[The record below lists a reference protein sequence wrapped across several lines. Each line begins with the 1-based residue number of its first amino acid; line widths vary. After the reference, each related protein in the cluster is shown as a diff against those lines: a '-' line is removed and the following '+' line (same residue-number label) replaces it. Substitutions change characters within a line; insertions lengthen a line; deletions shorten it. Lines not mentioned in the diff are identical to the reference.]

1 MSLLWRY
8 LKHYKKTVF
17 LAVFL
22 AAVNQIFSLLDP
34 QIFRYLIDR
43 YATQIHSLS
52 SAEFYRGVGVLLLLG
67 VVSLALPFLQGILFI
82 LVGLFL
88 LSTFSPTM
96 REWIEK
102 HTRRFPKVHEAVL
115 KVQQF
120 ISRIIGEA

>member
-1 MSLLWRY
+1 MI
-8 LKHYKKTVF
+8 KHTKRIIIFTIGVF
-17 LAVFL
+17 
-22 AAVNQIFSLLDP
+22 
-34 QIFRYLIDR
+34 
-43 YATQIHSLS
+43 
-52 SAEFYRGVGVLLLLG
+52 LLLLG